1 MRRAIFSAANAVCLL
16 LGLLTLA
23 TPQAGA
29 QTASSAAAEHQ
40 RPAQQRTASL
50 RARLAGH
57 APAALSAGTPAR
69 VTGGA
74 PEVTVPTCNA
84 SDLIAAINTVNAS
97 GGTVNLRRGCTYTL
111 TSPDND
117 SNALP
122 VIVNTVTI
130 NGNGDTIERAATAPK
145 FRIFEV
151 AAPGDFTLNNL
162 TVSNGYIGPLGGS
175 VGGGIRVASGR
186 LTTNHT
192 RITGSIADIAGGAV
206 YLDNS
211 SVGRFKSTTID
222 GNISAGW
229 GAGLYLESNATATL
243 TGCAVTDNRAT
254 AVHGGGLYL
263 EPGATATLTRC
274 SVTGNTSTLANGGG
288 IANEG
293 GNVIANHTR
302 IMNNTA
308 VQGGG
313 IFNTGGTGVTL
324 NYSPVTGN
332 TASSS
337 GAVGGGIYS
346 GGPLKLNSS
355 PVENN
360 TATGTNARGGGI
372 FNGGTATLRRS
383 RVDGNHALGTG
394 AQGGGIFNGGTVT
407 LIASPVVANIPDQC
421 APPGSVPGCR
431 QRG

>member
-1 MRRAIFSAANAVCLL
+1 M
-16 LGLLTLA
+16 
-23 TPQAGA
+23 
-29 QTASSAAAEHQ
+29 
-40 RPAQQRTASL
+40 
-50 RARLAGH
+50 
-57 APAALSAGTPAR
+57 
-69 VTGGA
+69 
-74 PEVTVPTCNA
+74 TVRTCNA
-84 SDLIAAINTVNAS
+84 SDLIVAINAVNAS

-151 AAPGDFTLNNL
+151 AAPADFTLNNL
-162 TVSNGYIGPLGGS
+162 TVRNGYIGNLGGS

-192 RITGSIADIAGGAV
+192 RITGSIADIAGGGV

-211 SVGRFKSTTID
+211 SVGRFKATTID
-222 GNISAGW
+222 GNIAAGF
-229 GAGLYLESNATATL
+229 GGGLYLESSATATL
-243 TGCAVTDNRAT
+243 TSSSVNGNRTT
-254 AVHGGGLYL
+254 AGDGGGLYL
-263 EPGATATLTRC
+263 EPSATVKLTRC
-274 SVTGNTSTLANGGG
+274 SVTGNTSTLAIGGG

-293 GNVIANHTR
+293 GAVIANRTR
-302 IMNNTA
+302 ITNNTA

-313 IFNTGGTGVTL
+313 IFNTGGTGFTL
-324 NYSPVTGN
+324 ISSPVIGN
-332 TASSS
+332 TASGS

-372 FNGGTATLRRS
+372 FNGGTATLRKS
-383 RVDGNHALGTG
+383 RVVRNRALGTG

-407 LIASPVVANIPDQC
+407 LIASSVAANIPNQC

-431 QRG
+431 RRG